1 MNPKRVLVVDD
12 NVVILKVLSMKLR
25 SAGYEVLLAEDGA
38 AAVSHARQAKP
49 DIILLDI
56 SFPPDVGGGVAW
68 DGFLILGWLRRLEEA
83 KNTPVIV
90 ISGDHTAETMKR
102 ARAAGVVDFCPKP
115 LDFPRLISA
124 IERALSEAVPS
135 PA

>member
-1 MNPKRVLVVDD
+1 MNPKRILVVDD
-12 NVVILKVLSMKLR
+12 NAVILKVLSVKLR
-25 SAGYEVLLAEDGA
+25 SAGYEVLVAEDGA
-38 AAVSHARQAKP
+38 AAVSYARQAKP

-68 DGFLILGWLRRLEEA
+68 DGFLILGWLHRLEEA

-90 ISGDHTAETMKR
+90 ISGDNTAEAMKR
-102 ARAAGVVDFCPKP
+102 ARAAGAVDFCPKP
-115 LDFPRLISA
+115 IDCPKLIAA
-124 IERALSEAVPS
+124 IERALCEAVPG